1 MFIYLYKTRFEQRRK
16 IVQMDSLFNFV
27 RRSTRLSAA
36 TEEKWKSVCSVS
48 SLKKGEL
55 LLRKGSYCRDFF
67 FVEEGLVK
75 LTFDKGEGEFIMRF
89 FEENYLLTEVES
101 LSLNK
106 ASKYEIRALEDTRVI
121 RFSNEALETLSKED
135 PNVGLFYTR
144 FLKMAHIN
152 MMNRI
157 SEMLEADA
165 KVRYTNFLEQQ
176 SALINRIS
184 LGDLSSYLGIN
195 QVTLSRIRKQS

>member
-1 MFIYLYKTRFEQRRK
+1 
-16 IVQMDSLFNFV
+16 MDSLFNFV
-27 RRSTRLSAA
+27 RRSTRLSAE

-157 SEMLEADA
+157 SEILEADA

-184 LGDLSSYLGIN
+184 LGDLSRYLGIN